1 MFIIKKLRGCLFNFG
16 FTTHSHKDC
25 PIARNNIKA
34 SVNVQILTM
43 TIPHYGVWAAI
54 PTRFTAQTREQDS
67 RSPHITLKFKDDP
80 NASRELQAA
89 INVKST
95 DRDTRLVYWLVKDFK
110 HPLTDA
116 LANLDLGFYLIRP
129 NDSQTG
135 DLALDYIRTQPELMT
150 LQDGRILQHD
160 IPGPNNDILD
170 EMEPIL
176 RTAIDN
182 GATVYLF
189 GSSFGSGIHD
199 IHMNQGSLPR
209 FDNGVSQDGG
219 ILFNFPNDG
228 HWEAIFLAFASQ
240 RIPTDDETGRF
251 LSDSKSFAQII
262 QQE

>member
-1 MFIIKKLRGCLFNFG
+1 
-16 FTTHSHKDC
+16 
-25 PIARNNIKA
+25 
-34 SVNVQILTM
+34 M

-54 PTRFTAQTREQDS
+54 PTSFKAQTKVDDS
-67 RSPHITLKFKDDP
+67 KSPHITLKFKDDP

-95 DRDTRLVYWLVKDFK
+95 DRDTRLVYWFVKDFK
-110 HPLTDA
+110 HPITDA
-116 LANLDLGFYLIRP
+116 LANLDLGFHLIRP

-150 LQDGRILQHD
+150 LEDGRILEHD

-170 EMEPIL
+170 EMKPIL
-176 RTAIDN
+176 QTAIDKNN

-209 FDNGVSQDGG
+209 FDNGVNQDGG

-240 RIPTDDETGRF
+240 KYPTDNKTGRS
-251 LSDSKSFAQII
+251 LPDSESFAERI